1 MEVFYAVIKILA
13 GCGAFLLGFKLL
25 SDNMEKIA
33 GNRLKSLFNKT
44 SEKKMVGVG
53 MGVVTTA
60 VVQSSSITTVMVVG
74 FVNAGI
80 MSLNQAAAVIM
91 GANVG
96 TTITAQIVALQSFQV
111 DTLFMAF
118 TAVGVFMEMF
128 SKNDRVKSCGLALA
142 GLGLVFMGLSV
153 MSGTMKGYAGNESVQ
168 SMLQTIKKSLFI
180 VGRGLV
186 AYRVGTVLERGDQ
199 RHHHD
204 GGERTHHRRGRKRA
218 SLYYSRLQHRH
229 LRNGAH
235 FVYRRQY
242 QRQAG
247 QLNPFDVQC
256 VWHFDLHDSVA
267 LLADLSAEYV

>member
-96 TTITAQIVALQSFQV
+96 TTITAQIVALQSFQI

-168 SMLQTIKKSLFI
+168 SMLQTIK
-180 VGRGLV
+180 
-186 AYRVGTVLERGDQ
+186 
-199 RHHHD
+199 
-204 GGERTHHRRGRKRA
+204 
-218 SLYYSRLQHRH
+218 
-229 LRNGAH
+229 
-235 FVYRRQY
+235 
-242 QRQAG
+242 
-247 QLNPFDVQC
+247 NPFLLLGVGLLLTALVQSSSA
-256 VWHFDLHDSVA
+256 VTSVIITMA
-267 LLADLSAEYV
+267 APRLTSI